1 MFITLDT
8 ALPVITLLIVA
19 YQAYKLHEMD
29 KDMDDLVDKH
39 NDLVESVADFVESV
53 ATVFDAI
60 LEKTQEDKKDD

>member
-19 YQAYKLHEMD
+19 YQAYKLYELD
-29 KDMDDLVDKH
+29 NDMDDLVDKH
-39 NDLVESVADFVESV
+39 NDFVESV

-60 LEKTQEDKKDD
+60 IEKTQEEEKND

>member
-19 YQAYKLHEMD
+19 YQSYKLYEMD

-39 NDLVESVADFVESV
+39 NDLVESVA
-53 ATVFDAI
+53 TVFDAI
-60 LEKTQEDKKDD
+60 IEETQEEEKND